1 MVMGGR
7 KKNIIDNCWD
17 EDELL
22 KKEIE
27 EHLKKDGLISH
38 RKPLRDCGE
47 RAVRYKLSSVK
58 NRQHKLHDVL
68 PLRH

>member
-1 MVMGGR
+1 MITVAG
-7 KKNIIDNCWD
+7 D

-27 EHLKKDGLISH
+27 EHLKKDGLISR

-47 RAVRYKLSSVK
+47 RAVRYKLLSVK
-58 NRQHKLHDVL
+58 NGKAQVA
-68 PLRH
+68 